1 MTMEVDWATKEE
13 ILYGSPA
20 YWRLVR
26 MMRFLYNLVG
36 KVEIV
41 GAEKIPRE
49 GGVIIAINHLG
60 RLDTPLVAIASPRK
74 LTPFGAAKYRSWP
87 IFRQLMEAANVIWVQ
102 RGEIDREALQK
113 ALAVL
118 RLGGG
123 LGIAPEGT
131 RSPTRALQRG
141 KEGVAYLASRAD
153 VPIVPAGVTG
163 TERLKDDL
171 GHLRRMHMRIVFG
184 EPFRLPAGRLRGD
197 ELTEAADLVMRK
209 IAALLPPAYRGVYA
223 EAVGGGGVPQDVR

>member
-1 MTMEVDWATKEE
+1 MGTQIDWASEEE
-13 ILYGSPA
+13 ILHGSPA
-20 YWRLVR
+20 YWRLVKL
-26 MMRFLYNLVG
+26 MKVLYNLAG
-36 KVEIV
+36 EVEIV

-49 GGVIIAINHLG
+49 GGVIIAVNHLS
-60 RLDTPLVAIASPRK
+60 RLDTPLVALASPRK

-87 IFRQLMEAANVIWVQ
+87 IFRQLMEAANVIWVH
-102 RGEIDREALQK
+102 RGEFDRESLQK

-118 RLGGG
+118 RLGGA

-141 KEGVAYLASRAD
+141 KEGVAYLASRAG
-153 VPIVPAGVTG
+153 VPIVPAGLTG

-184 EPFRLPAGRLRGD
+184 DPFRLPEGRLRG
-197 ELTEAADLVMRK
+197 EALTEATDLIMRR
-209 IAALLPPAYRGVYA
+209 IAALLPPEYRGVYA
-223 EAVGGGGVPQDVR
+223 EEVEA

>member
-1 MTMEVDWATKEE
+1 MTMGVDWATREE
-13 ILYGSPA
+13 ILHGGPA

-26 MMRFLYNLVG
+26 LLRFLYNLVG
-36 KVEIV
+36 IVEIE
-41 GAEKIPRE
+41 GTEHIPSE

-74 LTPFGAAKYRSWP
+74 ITPFGAIKYRSWP
-87 IFRQLMEAANVIWVQ
+87 IFRQIMEAANVIWVR
-102 RGEIDREALQK
+102 RGEIDRESLQK

-118 RLGGG
+118 RLGGA

-131 RSPTRALQRG
+131 RSPTRTLQRG
-141 KEGVAYLASRAD
+141 KEGVAYLASRAN
-153 VPIVPAGVTG
+153 VPIVPAGITG
-163 TERLKDDL
+163 TERFKDDL
-171 GHLRRMHMRIVFG
+171 GRLRRMHMRIVFG

-223 EAVGGGGVPQDVR
+223 GAVGGNEEAQDV

>member
-1 MTMEVDWATKEE
+1 MGTEIDWASEEE
-13 ILYGSPA
+13 IIYGSPA
-20 YWRLVR
+20 YWRWIKV
-26 MMRFLYNLVG
+26 MKVLYNLAG

-60 RLDTPLVAIASPRK
+60 RLDTPLVALASPRK
-74 LTPFGAAKYRSWP
+74 LTPFGAIKYRSWP
-87 IFRQLMEAANVIWVQ
+87 IFRQIMESANVIWVR
-102 RGEIDREALQK
+102 RGEVDRESLQK

-118 RLGGG
+118 RVGGA

-141 KEGVAYLASRAD
+141 KEGVAYLASRAG
-153 VPIVPAGVTG
+153 VPIVPAGITG

-184 EPFRLPAGRLRGD
+184 DPFRLPEGRLRG
-197 ELTEAADLVMRK
+197 EALTEATDLIMRR
-209 IAALLPPAYRGVYA
+209 IAALLPPEYRGVYA
-223 EAVGGGGVPQDVR
+223 EEVKG

>member
-1 MTMEVDWATKEE
+1 METSIDWASKEE

-20 YWRLVR
+20 YWRLVKILSV
-26 MMRFLYNLVG
+26 LYNLISR
-36 KVEIV
+36 VEIV

-74 LTPFGAAKYRSWP
+74 ITPFGAIKYRSWP
-87 IFRQLMEAANVIWVQ
+87 VFRQIMEAANVIWVH
-102 RGEIDREALQK
+102 RGEFDRESLQK
-113 ALAVL
+113 SLEVL
-118 RLGGG
+118 RLGGA

-153 VPIVPAGVTG
+153 VPIVPAGITG

-184 EPFRLPAGRLRGD
+184 EPFRLPKGRLRG
-197 ELTEAADLVMRK
+197 EALAEATDLIMRR
-209 IAALLPPAYRGVYA
+209 IAALLPPEYRGVYA
-223 EAVGGGGVPQDVR
+223 EAVQ